1 MKLEGKR
8 ILLTGASGGIGEA
21 LAMELAAQGAHLLLH
36 GRRAGALERLRKEL
50 PHPERHQTVTA
61 DLGSPQERA
70 RLLQHP
76 ALDEG
81 LDVLING
88 AGCNQF
94 AWLEDQSSEQ
104 VERQLLL
111 NVEAPI
117 QLTRALLRLAIGLQ
131 SFTSIRAKIFMR
143 VDMFSDREIFR
154 FQDSS
159 KIKNDHVSLV
169 WQPEELYGL
178 VLFEILRNPDGQ
190 PALNLLAEQ
199 TDTLAALPING
210 EDSRLHV
217 SKQRRLVHA
226 LAGEFM
232 GSNKK
237 RGLVYT
243 WVPLHLSDAANNC
256 SPRTFLAAW
265 KEAAERVP
273 APADR
278 APAAGRWCPDRSGLR
293 ERIRP
298 GSGSGGRAG

>member
-36 GRRAGALERLRKEL
+36 GRRANALERLRKEL

-111 NVEAPI
+111 NVEAP
-117 QLTRALLRLAIGLQ
+117 
-131 SFTSIRAKIFMR
+131 
-143 VDMFSDREIFR
+143 
-154 FQDSS
+154 SS
-159 KIKNDHVSLV
+159 S
-169 WQPEELYGL
+169 
-178 VLFEILRNPDGQ
+178 
-190 PALNLLAEQ
+190 PA
-199 TDTLAALPING
+199 PCC
-210 EDSRLHV
+210 
-217 SKQRRLVHA
+217 RRGCA
-226 LAGEFM
+226 
-232 GSNKK
+232 
-237 RGLVYT
+237 
-243 WVPLHLSDAANNC
+243 
-256 SPRTFLAAW
+256 SPR
-265 KEAAERVP
+265 
-273 APADR
+273 
-278 APAAGRWCPDRSGLR
+278 S
-293 ERIRP
+293 
-298 GSGSGGRAG
+298 S